1 MKKITFLLV
10 AVFTLQLQAQIVNI
24 PDTNFKNALL
34 AHVPAI
40 DTNSDGEIQVSEANA
55 FTGKLDLN
63 SQSILDFT
71 GLEAFTNITFLD
83 TSFNDPTVLN
93 LSNNTKIDTLW
104 AGGMTSL
111 VSLDLSKNVSLID
124 VKVRECFS
132 LQTLTL
138 GYQPNLVGLNAGET
152 FLDYKLDLRRCP
164 ALESLDLN
172 SVQGNLKTL
181 DLSKNTNLK
190 YLVIRVTAIQALDL
204 SNNPNLTHVEVD
216 YNQDLKVLNLKNGN
230 TNSIVNL
237 YATNMNTSSPT
248 PSLNNICVDDVT
260 FANSKT
266 STSGPWYKDNYIN
279 YTTACDTY
287 VPDDNFEA
295 VLISGGYDSG
305 SPDDKVPSSNISSV
319 TALDVSNKNIT
330 DLTGIEAFTS
340 LQTLTCLGNNLS
352 NLDLTS
358 NLNLVTLI
366 VSGNGLLTDI
376 VLPNGANVINNKK
389 LKSNRTNVVNST
401 LVSLDLNSNALSS
414 LDLRNYSKLTT
425 IKVNNNNLTYLNVQN
440 GNNQNIASANF
451 NAGGNSGL
459 AEIIVDDVAYA
470 STNWTNVDAGI
481 TFSTAGTLGVEE
493 AILNS
498 KIVVY
503 PNPTQGLLNVQLSS
517 EYTIENLSIYS
528 VMGKQL
534 KFYNSVQRV
543 IDLHNLSKGVYF
555 IRIKTDKGT
564 LTKKIIKY

>member
-1 MKKITFLLV
+1 MKKITLLIV
-10 AVFTLQLQAQIVNI
+10 AVFTLQLQAQVVSI

-34 AHVPAI
+34 AHVPVI

-63 SQSILDFT
+63 LKSITDFT
-71 GLEAFTNITFLD
+71 GLEAFTNITFLNAD
-83 TSFNDPTVLN
+83 FNDAAVLD

-104 AGGMTSL
+104 VGAMTNLS
-111 VSLDLSKNVSLID
+111 SLDLSKNKNLID
-124 VKVRECFS
+124 IKVRECFS

-138 GYQPNLVGLNAGET
+138 GYQPNLVSLNAGET
-152 FLDYKLDLRRCP
+152 FLDSKLDLRRCP

-172 SVQGNLKTL
+172 SVQGNLTSL

-190 YLVIRVTAIQALDL
+190 TLVIRVSAIQALDL
-204 SNNPNLTHVEVD
+204 SHNPNLTHVEVD
-216 YNQDLKVLNLKNGN
+216 YNQNLKVLNLKNGN
-230 TNSIVNL
+230 TNAIVNL
-237 YATNMNTSSPT
+237 YVTNMNTSSPT

-279 YTTACDTY
+279 YTTTCDTY
-287 VPDDNFEA
+287 VPDDNFEG

-305 SPDDKVPSSNISSV
+305 APDDKVPTSNISSV
-319 TALDVSNKNIT
+319 TALDVSNQNIS

-340 LQTLTCLGNNLS
+340 LQTLTSLGNNLS

-358 NLNLVTLI
+358 NLNLITLI
-366 VSGNGLLTDI
+366 VSGNGLLIDI

-389 LKSNRTNVVNST
+389 SKSSRTNLVNST
-401 LVSLDLNSNALSS
+401 LVSLDLSSNALTG

-451 NAGGNSGL
+451 DASGNSGL
-459 AEIIVDDVAYA
+459 TDIVVDDVAYA
-470 STNWTNVDAGI
+470 TANWTNVDAGI
-481 TFSTAGTLGVEE
+481 SFSTSATLGVED
-493 AILNS
+493 AVLNS
-498 KIVVY
+498 KIAVY
-503 PNPTQGLLNVQLSS
+503 PNPTQTYLTVQAPT
-517 EYTIENLSIYS
+517 EYTVESIAVYS
-528 VMGKQL
+528 ITG
-534 KFYNSVQRV
+534 QRV
-543 IDLHNLSKGVYF
+543 KYFRNIDNLLDVSNLYKGIYF
-555 IRIKTDKGT
+555 LRIKTNKGT
-564 LTKKIIKY
+564 LTKKIVKY